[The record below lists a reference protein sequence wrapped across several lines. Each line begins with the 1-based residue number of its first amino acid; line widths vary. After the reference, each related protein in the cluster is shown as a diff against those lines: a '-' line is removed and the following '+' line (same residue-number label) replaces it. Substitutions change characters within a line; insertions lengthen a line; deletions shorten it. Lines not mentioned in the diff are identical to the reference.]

1 MDTVS
6 LSISQL
12 KTNPAQAIAEA
23 EDYPVAIAS
32 RNKIK
37 AYLVGG
43 ALFEKIIEF
52 LEDWEDT
59 RAIKTLKKSGWG
71 KGKDLNQVAKE
82 LGLEI

>member
-1 MDTVS
+1 MDTIS

-12 KTNPAQAIAEA
+12 KTNPAAAIAQA
-23 EDYPVAIAS
+23 DDYPVAIAS
-32 RNKIK
+32 RNKVK

-43 ALFEKIIEF
+43 SMFEKIIEF

-59 RAIKTLKKSGWG
+59 RAIKSLKKSDWG

-82 LGLEI
+82 LGLKL

>member
-1 MDTVS
+1 MP

-12 KTNPAQAIAEA
+12 KTNPAAAIAQA

-32 RNKIK
+32 RNKVK

-52 LEDWEDT
+52 LEDRSD
-59 RAIKTLKKSGWG
+59 RKAIEYALTHREKAR
-71 KGKDLNQVAKE
+71 DFEEVAKE
-82 LGLEI
+82 LGL